1 MQILPWL
8 GIRFWHT
15 NVVHMY
21 TKIKNLL
28 APFPFKPFSTL
39 FWGLLPF
46 SLRVPLHM
54 LVRKGRRGKSSA
66 RTSFLTPF
74 ESNIKMGGEQHY
86 LSFLVY
92 FQVSICKLIF
102 ALVILHHV
110 SFPSYPGINKVK
122 KKKKIK
128 IKEKAILL
136 SVAFF
141 WFLTH
146 HIILISPGEFFSVRT
161 KHSAFLVSHLSKT
174 EKTWLGFPL
183 AFSR

>member
-1 MQILPWL
+1 
-8 GIRFWHT
+8 
-15 NVVHMY
+15 MY

-39 FWGLLPF
+39 FWDLLPF
-46 SLRVPLHM
+46 SLRVPLHI

-74 ESNIKMGGEQHY
+74 ESNIKMGGEQHD

-110 SFPSYPGINKVK
+110 SFPSYPGINKVTK
-122 KKKKIK
+122 KKNQNKRESDI
-128 IKEKAILL
+128 AFCGFLL
-136 SVAFF
+136 IFNTSHYFDFPRGVLQCTYQALCFSCLSSLQDRENMVRF
-141 WFLTH
+141 SFGIFL
-146 HIILISPGEFFSVRT
+146 
-161 KHSAFLVSHLSKT
+161 
-174 EKTWLGFPL
+174 LGFL
-183 AFSR
+183 L